1 MISNI
6 LHFPIRINKYMYMH
20 TLYEPYMCLQVDLML
35 KFLLSPFVRLK
46 SVAEW
51 LELVTLVH
59 MPQITGGSRF
69 EPRLGLGSYRWILGE
84 FSSGVYPT
92 VSHLLVH

>member
-1 MISNI
+1 MIQV
-6 LHFPIRINKYMYMH
+6 INH
-20 TLYEPYMCLQVDLML
+20 INTG
-35 KFLLSPFVRLK
+35 

-51 LELVTLVH
+51 LALVTLVH
-59 MPQITGGSRF
+59 VPQRTGGSRF
-69 EPRLGLGSYRWILGE
+69 EPWFGLGSYRWILGE